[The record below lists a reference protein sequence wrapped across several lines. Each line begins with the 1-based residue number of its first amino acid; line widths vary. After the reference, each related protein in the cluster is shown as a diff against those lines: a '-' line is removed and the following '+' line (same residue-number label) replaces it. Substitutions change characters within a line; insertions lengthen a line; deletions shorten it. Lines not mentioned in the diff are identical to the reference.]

1 MKNKIIKKLFILC
14 VCLTGFL
21 ASKAQTNRAF
31 LLRTDSTYQR
41 LQNIV
46 KTIYKEYHIN
56 DENATRLVLP
66 DSVNKVLEK
75 TFLLIDKRE
84 KEIDKLAKPYAVDQ
98 ERKDRDDWHLLTD
111 SIIALKK
118 LTWKAQQKIGFG
130 IGHNQGYMSAQ
141 YAFILNQYRSFDF
154 GIGSGIEYVNRGS
167 GLVHIL
173 QMPVYVTN
181 VFFLNKFVF
190 LNFDYGI
197 SIPLSGSFKNNK
209 NEETTYKEAELNNN
223 FYFDIGLG
231 VLDKSD
237 VGIQFNVRNQSLGVP
252 EPLNQ
257 RAWMFGFKLS
267 F

>member
-14 VCLTGFL
+14 VCITGFYT
-21 ASKAQTNRAF
+21 SKAQTNKAF

-46 KTIYKEYHIN
+46 KTIYKEYRVN
-56 DENATRLVLP
+56 DDNASVVLT
-66 DSVNKVLEK
+66 DSLNKVLEK

-98 ERKDRDDWHLLTD
+98 ERKDYDDWHLLTD
-111 SIIALKK
+111 SIIAQKK
-118 LTWKAQQKIGFG
+118 LTWKAQPKIGLG
-130 IGHNQGYMSAQ
+130 IGKNQGYMSAQ
-141 YAFILNQYRSFDF
+141 YAFILKQYRSFDF
-154 GIGSGIEYVNRGS
+154 GIGSGIEYVNKES

-181 VFFLNKFVF
+181 VLFFDKFIF
-190 LNFDYGI
+190 LNFDYGFT
-197 SIPLSGSFKNNK
+197 IPLSGSFKNNK
-209 NEETTYKEAELNNN
+209 DEETAYKEAELNNN
-223 FYFDIGLG
+223 FYFDLGLG
-231 VLDKSD
+231 ILNKSD

-257 RAWMFGFKLS
+257 RAWMFGLKLS